1 VRIVLDASVAV
12 AAQRPL
18 EPAYAASR
26 ARVVRFLTGED
37 TVLVP
42 SFFAVEVSGALSR
55 LGFDRPTIVRIVDRL
70 TTPPHEVVT
79 IGPRAARAARAVA
92 IRGKLRGPDALYV
105 WLARREG
112 APVCTLDREIV
123 TRGARFCE
131 VMAP

>member
-1 VRIVLDASVAV
+1 MRIVLDASVVV

-18 EPAYAASR
+18 ELAHAACR
-26 ARVVRFLTGED
+26 ARMVRFLTGED

-55 LGFDRPTIVRIVDRL
+55 LGFDRRTIVRIVDRL

-92 IRGKLRGPDALYV
+92 ILGKLRGPDALYV
-105 WLARREG
+105 WLARREA

-123 TRGARFCE
+123 ARGARFCK